1 MASNDTPLSTGQAW
15 RHLCPATNVEY
26 YVTRQDCPLCGEKAP
41 GVPEPA
47 KSAPV
52 VRLRDHDPLMGRLQD
67 DLRAV
72 ILQERYD
79 GLSIG
84 AVVGVLEF
92 LKFNLINDANR

>member
-1 MASNDTPLSTGQAW
+1 MTTQKEHSNVV
-15 RHLCPATNVEY
+15 PA
-26 YVTRQDCPLCGEKAP
+26 
-41 GVPEPA
+41 PA
-47 KSAPV
+47 KPAPV
-52 VRLRDHDPLMGRLQD
+52 VRLRDHDQLMGRLQD

-72 ILQERYD
+72 ILREQYD